1 MAALDL
7 GCCAWAFPI
16 VAIGLLF
23 LVVPECLIAG
33 ASLLAS
39 VVAAG
44 WLNSCGA
51 WASLLCHMQDLPGPG
66 SKPLCPALADRFL
79 TSGLAG
85 KTPKLGFEQALTGS
99 LWL

>member
-1 MAALDL
+1 M
-7 GCCAWAFPI
+7 
-16 VAIGLLF
+16 V
-23 LVVPECLIAG
+23 VVPGLM
-33 ASLLAS
+33 
-39 VVAAG
+39 
-44 WLNSCGA
+44 
-51 WASLLCHMQDLPGPG
+51 LCHMQDLPGPG